1 MREINFTDNSHPVI
15 KGILDYLAS
24 GKDFDGCFWNNII
37 ESNDNF
43 PHAPWWDTKSVS
55 TSHDSY
61 NPAACLAGFIIKYAD
76 KQSELYSLG
85 CRIAREAVNKYIS
98 QGFLDDMHTVSC
110 YIRLMQYVEEAG
122 VTDVFDIDVL
132 KNKLK
137 KQVTYSIT
145 RNTDEW
151 ETSYVCKPSQFFNS
165 RESIFYI
172 DNKEIADFECE
183 FIIRTQLDDGSWN
196 ITWKW
201 ADYPEEWAIS
211 KTWWKSNNIITYML
225 YLKGFDKICVSEL

>member
-1 MREINFTDNSHPVI
+1 
-15 KGILDYLAS
+15 
-24 GKDFDGCFWNNII
+24 
-37 ESNDNF
+37 
-43 PHAPWWDTKSVS
+43 
-55 TSHDSY
+55 
-61 NPAACLAGFIIKYAD
+61 
-76 KQSELYSLG
+76 
-85 CRIAREAVNKYIS
+85 
-98 QGFLDDMHTVSC
+98 MHTVSC